1 MQYRTELLELI
12 NAIKGTLD
20 MGALGRSLVFQRHFC
35 SHSNF
40 SYIRDN
46 TGASLFVRVPFL
58 PRKLGVPALSE
69 LILTEQQGVLLDRM
83 MQEQSVSSWDG
94 LIQVPLVALVDV
106 WVVIA
111 SILQL
116 RGVVERPSKIRAHV
130 SLAIASLLEEAY
142 QEVSKLE
149 EEEEE
154 GAQRA
159 KERCANSFVF
169 ISPSHTAPGVDS
181 HTGNLTPKEF
191 YEFILRSRCFP
202 HGTADLFMR
211 QCRELRES
219 VPSDALFHALPMSQP
234 YSEEPC
240 VVPAHRLCEH
250 LRVVTALGLAR
261 ESQRSLSLATFGAP
275 LKELSWIFPGVSVL
289 ELPCAPKGVCPGDS
303 RGHYQGTELARMYSF
318 NVK

>member
-1 MQYRTELLELI
+1 MHYRTELLELI
-12 NAIKGTLD
+12 NDIKGTLG
-20 MGALGRSLVFQRHFC
+20 MGALGRSLVFQSHFC

-40 SYIRDN
+40 PYIWDN

-69 LILTEQQGVLLDRM
+69 FFTERQGVLLDRM
-83 MQEQSVSSWDG
+83 MQEQSVSSQDG
-94 LIQVPLVALVDV
+94 RIPVPLVALVDV

-116 RGVVERPSKIRAHV
+116 RGVAERPSKIRAHV

-202 HGTADLFMR
+202 HGTAYLFMR
-211 QCRELRES
+211 QSRELRES
-219 VPSDALFHALPMSQP
+219 VPSDALFQALPMSRP

-240 VVPAHRLCEH
+240 VVPVSRLC
-250 LRVVTALGLAR
+250 
-261 ESQRSLSLATFGAP
+261 
-275 LKELSWIFPGVSVL
+275 
-289 ELPCAPKGVCPGDS
+289 VCPEVVPRS
-303 RGHYQGTELARMYSF
+303 CAAELGPVDVPGSGF
-318 NVK
+318 TIGNSSPT